1 MVQYKSTFNNAFMD
15 DICTC
20 RILIG
25 LLLFSCLYQLVLVLE
40 TWIIE
45 GSDKAKKVN
54 ILSGANTYYCA
65 ILGQGLLQEIFGD

>member
-1 MVQYKSTFNNAFMD
+1 ML
-15 DICTC
+15 C

-65 ILGQGLLQEIFGD
+65 ILGQGLLQEILGD